1 MSTVGCRHSRVS
13 STTAGHEGGP
23 LPCGRGLP
31 GKSYLRESTLQESLS
46 ARDRPPRGITPSCL
60 VWVGSMARDLW
71 GLLGT
76 KQGTNITL
84 RLVSA
89 IYPCA
94 WCSGAREDVDVVE
107 PLPQW
112 TAAKLFISPGPH
124 CIGKAAA
131 GVFPSRF
138 HTGHA
143 TTGLPAR
150 VRKNLGSSWAT
161 WPSPWYTEL
170 SGAGECS
177 SSCAP
182 LRSAPR
188 SPPACP
194 EPVPHFRDRRW
205 D

>member
-1 MSTVGCRHSRVS
+1 MRVDRRPRTYIPARRHSGPRCQLLVVATPGS
-13 STTAGHEGGP
+13 RLPRLGRKREDYEGGP
-23 LPCGRGLP
+23 LPCGRSLSGR
-31 GKSYLRESTLQESLS
+31 SSLRESTLQESLS
-46 ARDRPPRGITPSCL
+46 ARVRRPREITPSCL

-94 WCSGAREDVDVVE
+94 WCSGAREDVDVVD

-112 TAAKLFISPGPH
+112 TAAQLFISPGPH

-143 TTGLPAR
+143 TAGLPA
-150 VRKNLGSSWAT
+150 
-161 WPSPWYTEL
+161 
-170 SGAGECS
+170 
-177 SSCAP
+177 
-182 LRSAPR
+182 
-188 SPPACP
+188 
-194 EPVPHFRDRRW
+194 
-205 D
+205 